1 MNKQPIEK
9 ALDPDLRLSVAAMQ
23 RAALRARELAR
34 TTGTRIVVSR
44 NGLIELLEPDAPEL
58 EALTVR
64 GLAGGL

>member
-9 ALDPDLRLSVAAMQ
+9 ALDPDLRLSVAEMQ

-58 EALTVR
+58 ETPMVR
-64 GLAGGL
+64 GLAGDL

>member
-58 EALTVR
+58 ETPR
-64 GLAGGL
+64 GRGPTGGI